1 MINPDPDDLRVVRD
15 GGNVL
20 RDPNA
25 GRTGEALI
33 AVLQAS
39 PYRAVAID
47 PPRER
52 LPVRKVKL

>member
-1 MINPDPDDLRVVRD
+1 MINPKPDNVDVVRA
-15 GGNVL
+15 GGDVL

-52 LPVRKVKL
+52 LPVRNVKL